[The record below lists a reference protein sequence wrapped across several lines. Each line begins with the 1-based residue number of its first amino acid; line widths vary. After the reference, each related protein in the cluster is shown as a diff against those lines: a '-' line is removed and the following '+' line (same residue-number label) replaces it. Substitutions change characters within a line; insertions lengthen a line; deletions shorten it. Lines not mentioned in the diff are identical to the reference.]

1 MDARDSGDGT
11 QEDKEAQPAEEQ
23 EADED
28 LEDALRELEDA
39 RREAERRQEDT
50 ERRERT
56 QRGEETAERGSENER
71 TRARL
76 EQDAYTPG
84 FNPVADSNV
93 HAEQEQAQK
102 VREEKERR
110 EREQA
115 EKKREEE
122 SERER
127 LRLAAVENRTYMI
140 GRASVDMLSDDL
152 IAVRVLRE
160 HAVARKRSEEGG
172 KADRETKDNKDSGEE
187 GEHSET
193 REEGEEGD
201 SGEERVAGEYRDF
214 ADPELVVVTEQAV
227 CTTEQQARAFAFM
240 QEVDTGRAVVF
251 NRHASSFAGETLR
264 RLVENE
270 HTALR
275 TVETVDR
282 ALYPYSFGRPS
293 DKLIAALRV
302 VVLLFAETEEVVG
315 TDTDTGPE
323 TGREAGREADTGTS
337 TETGRE
343 TGQQEKQETGA
354 PEVRARTRRLLT
366 RESVTVVDRVV
377 EREVQAE
384 STEKEARRE
393 RRNASFVDGPSHRRE
408 DTPLTPLRHVNRVQI
423 AIDMTGEGDVRRKEE
438 QFRTPETRKEGR
450 NDRGSEGEN
459 ENENK
464 GEGKDEEEKQEGR
477 TEEEKAK
484 SE

>member
-1 MDARDSGDGT
+1 MDARNSIGSAHEET
-11 QEDKEAQPAEEQ
+11 TAHATEEQ

-39 RREAERRQEDT
+39 RRDSEERMKDAEMRQSAEREED
-50 ERRERT
+50 
-56 QRGEETAERGSENER
+56 ER

-102 VREEKERR
+102 EREEKERR

-115 EKKREEE
+115 ERCRKEE

-127 LRLAAVENRTYMI
+127 LRLAAVENRTYII
-140 GRASVDMLSDDL
+140 GRASVDILSDDL

-160 HAVARKRSEEGG
+160 HAVTRDRCENGETGEGETRGRETAECGETKEEG
-172 KADRETKDNKDSGEE
+172 EEEDSGEE
-187 GEHSET
+187 GT
-193 REEGEEGD
+193 
-201 SGEERVAGEYRDF
+201 AGEYRDF

-227 CTTEQQARAFAFM
+227 CTTEQQARSFAFM

-251 NRHASSFAGETLR
+251 NRHASSFEGETLR
-264 RLVENE
+264 RIVENE

-293 DKLIAALRV
+293 DKLIAALRATI
-302 VVLLFAETEEVVG
+302 LLFADTEEVVG

-323 TGREAGREADTGTS
+323 TGRKTGGETDTRTS
-337 TETGRE
+337 TETGGE
-343 TGQQEKQETGA
+343 TAPSTRPETGA
-354 PEVRARTRRLLT
+354 PEVRARRRRLLT

-423 AIDMTGEGDVRRKEE
+423 AIDMTGEGDTRKKEE
-438 QFRTPETRKEGR
+438 QFRTAALPQDGGR
-450 NDRGSEGEN
+450 HDRRSEREN
-459 ENENK
+459 EKENK
-464 GEGKDEEEKQEGR
+464 GEGKDEDEKQEGR